1 MKEKE
6 DLETEIG
13 SIRSTLV
20 SLRKKKRE
28 AKEKMKG
35 ATGEK
40 ESFPV
45 YSMPTIPH
53 SLVWFQKK

>member
-6 DLETEIG
+6 DLETEID
-13 SIRSTLV
+13 SIRSALV

-40 ESFPV
+40 EIFPV
-45 YSMPTIPH
+45 YFMR
-53 SLVWFQKK
+53 

>member
-13 SIRSTLV
+13 SIRSALV

-40 ESFPV
+40 
-45 YSMPTIPH
+45 
-53 SLVWFQKK
+53 

>member
-6 DLETEIG
+6 DLEKEIDG
-13 SIRSTLV
+13 IRSTLV

-40 ESFPV
+40 TTFPA
-45 YSMPTIPH
+45 YS
-53 SLVWFQKK
+53 V